1 MMKKAYPIIIS
12 PTAGGYSVYI
22 PDFDINTQGSDI
34 PDAIFMAR
42 DAIGLVGIDMQ
53 DDGEDLPEA
62 SPLESVKGQEE
73 DTITLVDVDF
83 AEYRRKHDNRVV
95 RKNLTIPSWLNEEGI
110 ARGIN
115 FSQVLQEA
123 LIYKLSV

>member
-1 MMKKAYPIIIS
+1 MKKAYPIIIS

-22 PDFDINTQGSDI
+22 PDFDINTQGADI

-53 DDGEDLPEA
+53 DDGEALPEA
-62 SPLESVKGQEE
+62 APLESIRGGDE
-73 DTITLVDVDF
+73 DIVSLVDVDF
-83 AEYRRKHDNRVV
+83 AEYRRRHDNRVV

-123 LIYKLSV
+123 LIEKLGV